1 METAEQRL
9 RIETL
14 RDTVQHNCN
23 ISDARHAGDFTLC
36 VYLMKMREF
45 YRWEKGFAFTDSLDS
60 EDIGQW
66 LREREQLWEELEGE
80 DYRPIEIEGESF
92 EPFDSDAINARLAPL
107 GLVYSAGY
115 GNRNKAH
122 FFLGRLHHRE
132 RRGDTLLYISDEE
145 FARDL
150 TAPPAM
156 SLQGRIFIR
165 RQSLRRMI
173 WEKVEEWRWNRPDT
187 PMGRAIALQDFERHP
202 EASLEAMT
210 ENELETLLLHEQG
223 ELEAGRL
230 LGPDWERLLA
240 AVPHSRLVFQ
250 LRAVRDN
257 LADCLVTLPGLIE
270 KKDPCSLHFYFATIS
285 NLRRCM
291 AAPLMSGYEYWY
303 RNNDLAPLQRAVE
316 AGREEWLALGRDI
329 LAIYRSEDLDGLPR
343 IQAMIDNVSV

>member
-1 METAEQRL
+1 MGIAEPRIRIDEL
-9 RIETL
+9 RA
-14 RDTVQHNCN
+14 TVQHNCN
-23 ISDARHAGDFTLC
+23 ISDARHAGDYSLC

-45 YRWEKGFAFTDSLDS
+45 YRWEKGFAFTDPLDS
-60 EDIGQW
+60 EDIGAW
-66 LREREQLWEELEGE
+66 LRERESLWERLEDE
-80 DYRPIEIEGESF
+80 EYRPIVIDGEYF
-92 EPFDSDAINARLAPL
+92 TPFDADAINERLAPL
-107 GLVYSAGY
+107 GLVYSAGL

-122 FFLGRLHHRE
+122 FFLGRLHHHE

-156 SLQGRIFIR
+156 SLEGRIFIR

-187 PMGRAIALQDFERHP
+187 PMGRAIALQDFEHHP

-210 ENELETLLLHEQG
+210 ENELDTLLLHEQG

-230 LGPDWERLLA
+230 LGPDWEKLVA
-240 AVPHSRLVFQ
+240 AVPHSRLAFQ

-270 KKDPCSLHFYFATIS
+270 KNDPGSLHFYFATVS

-291 AAPLMSGYEYWY
+291 AAPLMSAYEHWY
-303 RNNDLAPLQRAVE
+303 RKGDLGPLQRAVE
-316 AGREEWLALGRDI
+316 AGREEWLALGREI
-329 LAIYRSEDLDGLPR
+329 LALFRQEGLDGLPR
-343 IQAMIDNVSV
+343 IQALIDNVSV